1 MNTIPKVSVF
11 GPSRLARF
19 GRMTKVAVGVCGA
32 ALLMTLGSSEAR
44 ALAFPGA
51 VGFGSNTNGG
61 NNGTVY
67 TVTTLSDNGTGSFR
81 TAVSSGNRTIKFS
94 VSGYITLDSAVSV
107 SSNIT
112 ILGNTSTGE
121 GIGVQGAEVSFY
133 GSHDIICRYMRFRQG
148 TEGSTTESAV
158 NIGSTGGGGDP
169 TATNIIFDHCSF
181 EFGQWD
187 TVDGV
192 GCANVTVQYCIIAD
206 PINQQFG
213 AHIEGGNV
221 TWYRNLWVSGHNRQP
236 LAKNNTQYI
245 NNVVYNYQ
253 AAYTDANGGGLWS
266 HDIVNNYFIT
276 GPATTS
282 AGDCFYQ
289 LDGNQSVYASGN
301 MLDSNNDGTLNGSS
315 VSPSGVKVLSSPWA
329 STTNGLASESAA
341 SAYTDVT
348 TNAGDSPHDSVD
360 SLVISQVEKL
370 GSGTTGYTS
379 GTDGPGG
386 GLYTSQDQDGLAND
400 GYGTL

>member
-1 MNTIPKVSVF
+1 M
-11 GPSRLARF
+11 A
-19 GRMTKVAVGVCGA
+19 KVAVSVCSA
-32 ALLMTLGSSEAR
+32 VLLTALGSSEAR
-44 ALAFPGA
+44 AVAFSGA
-51 VGFGSNTNGG
+51 VGFGANTNGG

-81 TAVSSGNRTIKFS
+81 TAVSSGNRTVKFS
-94 VSGYITLDSAVSV
+94 VSGYITLASAVSV

-112 ILGNTSTGE
+112 ILGNTAPGQ
-121 GIGVQGAEVSFY
+121 GIGIMGAEVSFY
-133 GSHDIICRYMRFRQG
+133 GSHDIICRYVRFRQG
-148 TEGSTTESAV
+148 TEGDSGESSV
-158 NIGSTGGGGDP
+158 NIGSSGGSGDP

-221 TWYRNLWVSGHNRQP
+221 TWYRNLWVNAHNRQP

-245 NNVVYNYQ
+245 NNVTYNYG
-253 AAYTDANGGGLWS
+253 AAYTVANTGGDFK

-282 AGDCFYQ
+282 ASNCFYQ
-289 LDGNQSVYASGN
+289 MDSGQSVYSSGN
-301 MLDSNNDGTLNGSS
+301 ELDSNNDGTLNGSS
-315 VSPSGVKVLSSPWA
+315 VSPSGVTVLTSPWV
-329 STTNGLASESAA
+329 STTNGLANMTAA
-341 SAYTDVT
+341 AAYSYVLS
-348 TNAGDSPHDSVD
+348 NAGDLPYDSVD

-370 GSGTTGYTS
+370 GKGTTGYTS